1 MTDIRL
7 KFHISDL
14 VVTQDCH
21 IYTVDLISRKKIKIK
36 NQEVIDMKKLIV
48 IGILVMGMSAFASGV
63 TKYGVTESE
72 STRLSRP
79 LMIDLFGD
87 YGNR

>member
-1 MTDIRL
+1 
-7 KFHISDL
+7 
-14 VVTQDCH
+14 
-21 IYTVDLISRKKIKIK
+21 
-36 NQEVIDMKKLIV
+36 MKKLIV
-48 IGILVMGMSAFASGV
+48 MGILVMGMSAFASGT
-63 TKYGVTESE
+63 TKDGKTVSE